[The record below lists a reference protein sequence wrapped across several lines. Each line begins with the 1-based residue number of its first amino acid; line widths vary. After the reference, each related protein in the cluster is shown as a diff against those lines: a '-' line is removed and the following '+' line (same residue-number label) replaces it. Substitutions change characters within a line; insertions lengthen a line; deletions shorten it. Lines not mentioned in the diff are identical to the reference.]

1 MLTQEQ
7 NERLTQVGAGTPMG
21 ELMRRY
27 WHPIAAAVEMGKFPV
42 RRRLL
47 GEDLVVY
54 RDKDGT
60 YGALNPVCPHR
71 GATLDLA
78 LVESGGVRCPY
89 HGWKFNETGQC
100 TEQPAEP
107 AGSRFK
113 DKVRTTAYPALE
125 VGGLVWVYLG
135 PQPAPLLP
143 RYDLFVWDNC
153 LRDVGV
159 VTLPCNF
166 LHIMENSVDPHH
178 VEFLH
183 GRFYDYVLGREPTF
197 FTQHATKI
205 GFDTFEWGIIKR
217 RLVDGQT
224 EESDSWKI
232 GHPLVFPNILR
243 VGGGGYYSF
252 QIRVPEDDVTTKL
265 YYYTVFKP
273 LTEVQAPPQE
283 QVPLYQIPL
292 YDDKGDFRVDVIEV
306 QDLAMWIV
314 QGPIADRTKEKIGT
328 SDVGIVKLRKLYET
342 EMAKVE
348 AGLDPM
354 CVIRDPAANV
364 EIELPQERH
373 AFGSAAD
380 FLKTVLHGGLIN
392 YSPLLDDVIALFTE
406 ADNAAAGRSPAFAG
420 GTPGL
425 ADEPHSP
432 DGEY

>member
-27 WHPIAAAVEMGKFPV
+27 WHPIAAVGEMGKFPI
-42 RRRLL
+42 RRRIL

-54 RDKDGT
+54 RDPDGT
-60 YGALNPVCPHR
+60 YGALDPVCPHR

-78 LVESGGVRCPY
+78 LIECGGIRCAY
-89 HGWKFNETGQC
+89 HGWKFDETGQC
-100 TEQPAEP
+100 VDQPAEP
-107 AGSRFK
+107 PTSQFK
-113 DKVRTTAYPALE
+113 HKVRTTAYPVQE
-125 VGGLVWVYLG
+125 MGGLVWVYMG

-183 GRFYDYVLGREPTF
+183 GRFYDYVLGRTPTF
-197 FTQHATKI
+197 FTQRATKI

-217 RLVDGQT
+217 RLVEGQT

-232 GHPLVFPNILR
+232 GHPLVFPNMLR
-243 VGGGGYYSF
+243 VGGGGYYQF

-265 YYYTVFKP
+265 YYYTVYKP
-273 LTEVQAPPQE
+273 LTEVQAPPQDD
-283 QVPLYQIPL
+283 VPLYDIPL
-292 YDDKGDFRVDVIEV
+292 YDEQGDFHVDIVEV
-306 QDLAMWIV
+306 QDMAIWVV
-314 QGPIADRTKEKIGT
+314 QGPIMDRTKEKIGK
-328 SDVGIVKLRKLYET
+328 SDVGLAHLRRLYES

-348 AGLDPM
+348 AGLDPV
-354 CVIRDPAANV
+354 CVIRDPAKDV
-364 EIELPQERH
+364 EIQLPQERH
-373 AFGSAAD
+373 TYGSGSGFVQTLLD
-380 FLKTVLHGGLIN
+380 GGLVK
-392 YSPLLDDVIALFTE
+392 YSPILDEVVELY
-406 ADNAAAGRSPAFAG
+406 AAAGSLESESSPADTVRASA
-420 GTPGL
+420 L
-425 ADEPHSP
+425 VDER
-432 DGEY
+432 GY